1 MGIDT
6 EFRRLLEARY
16 ESSFGD
22 GPVPQS
28 RGLLIVDLLT
38 TAFSAIGPN
47 YNYTFTGDDFVR
59 FVFQHASDGFDGG
72 QIKTCVVCVDLQ
84 EWVPKEKE
92 TEQKKR
98 SRNNSHQPYPD
109 RCKFTRAGTNLHVP
123 RNCTLSLKPL
133 SVYLRHSA
141 SRTERR
147 RATLRHPPS
156 SMQSRTTG
164 SSVAL
169 YSRRATRPSL
179 CATKR
184 LHLCV

>member
-22 GPVPQS
+22 GPMPQN

-59 FVFQHASDGFDGG
+59 FVFQHASEGFDGG

-92 TEQKKR
+92 IEQKKR

-109 RCKFTRAGTNLHVP
+109 RCRFTRAGKKIRGSPNS
-123 RNCTLSLKPL
+123 TLSPI
-133 SVYLRHSA
+133 SVHVRLRHSA
-141 SRTERR
+141 SRTKRR
-147 RATLRHPPS
+147 RTAF
-156 SMQSRTTG
+156 
-164 SSVAL
+164 
-169 YSRRATRPSL
+169 
-179 CATKR
+179 
-184 LHLCV
+184 